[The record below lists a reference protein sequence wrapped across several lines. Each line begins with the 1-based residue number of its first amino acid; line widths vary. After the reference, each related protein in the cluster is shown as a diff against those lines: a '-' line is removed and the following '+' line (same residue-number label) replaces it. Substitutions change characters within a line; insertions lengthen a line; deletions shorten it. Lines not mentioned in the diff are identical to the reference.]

1 MSDPDGPGERTVSSP
16 VGRANPVMSREKK
29 KTMRGWLIVPIAL
42 FGALASGLHAQSS
55 LLFLELQAVGA
66 YSTSSRAF
74 ELFSLIPDDVMQK
87 PSIGFDFVK
96 RFSGRSRDFGVL
108 AVQVRLA
115 YDQEGEHKLEPQ
127 LFNAFFR
134 LKAGFADIWAGH
146 SRPAL
151 GLSYALDNHALL
163 LPAPAMLG
171 YGFDRDWGLGLE
183 RDFSWGNAA
192 ASLTTGSGM
201 PLYFR
206 GNFLAAARVS
216 KGVLA
221 RDNYS
226 LGLSMAHGN
235 ILETMGY
242 TLVEP
247 EPFSWSAASI
257 DATYLWRN
265 LENRAEIL
273 LGRRDGADMFLL
285 FWRSGLSLL
294 EEGRLKVEVQP
305 VLTRSDGAWDYL
317 LGSGLTYLL
326 NADLAGRFMVL
337 YDHGR
342 RDARFVV
349 QLYYYKGL

>member
-1 MSDPDGPGERTVSSP
+1 LKV
-16 VGRANPVMSREKK
+16 AKA
-29 KTMRGWLIVPIAL
+29 LIKNRILAAL
-42 FGALASGLHAQSS
+42 AIGALAAAGLQAQTT
-55 LLFLELQAVGA
+55 LFFLELQAVGA
-66 YSTSSRAF
+66 YSTSSGAF
-74 ELFSLIPDDVMQK
+74 ELFSLVPEDVMQK
-87 PSIGFDFVK
+87 PTVGFDFVK
-96 RFSGRSRDFGVL
+96 RFSGRSRDIGVL
-108 AVQVRLA
+108 AVQARLA
-115 YDQEGEHKLEPQ
+115 YDQKGAHSLQPQ

-151 GLSYALDNHALL
+151 GLSYALDSHALL

-183 RDFSWGNAA
+183 RDFAWGNAA
-192 ASLTTGSGM
+192 LSLTAGSGM
-201 PLYFR
+201 PLYFK

-216 KGVLA
+216 KGILA

-226 LGLSMAHGN
+226 LGLSLAHGN

-247 EPFSWSAASI
+247 EPFSWSVATV

-273 LGRRDGADMFLL
+273 FGRRDGAGMFLI
-285 FWRSGLSLL
+285 FWRSGLALL
-294 EEGRLKVEVQP
+294 DEGRLKVEVQP
-305 VLTRSDGAWDYL
+305 VLMSQAGEWDYSL
-317 LGSGLTYLL
+317 ASGLTYLL

-337 YDHGR
+337 YDRGR
-342 RDARFVV
+342 RDARFVL
-349 QLYYYKGL
+349 QLYFYKRL

>member
-1 MSDPDGPGERTVSSP
+1 MRRREFRRDG
-16 VGRANPVMSREKK
+16 ADLSRK
-29 KTMRGWLIVPIAL
+29 RIIAAL
-42 FGALASGLHAQSS
+42 VFGALAAAGLRAQST
-55 LLFLELQAVGA
+55 LFYLELQAVGA
-66 YSTSSRAF
+66 YSTASRAF
-74 ELFSLIPDDVMQK
+74 ELFSLMPEDVMQK
-87 PSIGFDFVK
+87 PSLGFDFVK
-96 RFSGRSRDFGVL
+96 RFSGKSRDIGVL
-108 AVQVRLA
+108 AVQARLA
-115 YDQEGEHKLEPQ
+115 YDQEGDHPLQPQ
-127 LFNAFFR
+127 LYNAFFR

-146 SRPAL
+146 SRPAF

-183 RDFSWGNAA
+183 RDFSWGSAA

-201 PLYFR
+201 PLYFK

-226 LGLSMAHGN
+226 LGLSLAHGN

-247 EPFSWSAASI
+247 EPFFWSAAGI
-257 DATYLWRN
+257 DASYLWRN

-273 LGRRDGADMFLL
+273 FGRRDGAGMFLL

-294 EEGRLKVEVQP
+294 EEGRLKLEVQP
-305 VLTRSDGAWDYL
+305 VLMSRGGDWDYSL
-317 LGSGLTYLL
+317 ASGLTYLL
-326 NADLAGRFMVL
+326 NADLASRFMVL

>member
-1 MSDPDGPGERTVSSP
+1 MNKRVL
-16 VGRANPVMSREKK
+16 V
-29 KTMRGWLIVPIAL
+29 AL
-42 FGALASGLHAQSS
+42 VFGALAAAGLRAQTT
-55 LLFLELQAVGA
+55 LFFLELQAIGG
-66 YSTSSRAF
+66 YSTAARSF
-74 ELFSLIPDDVMQK
+74 GFFSLTSEEAMQK

-96 RFSGRSRDFGVL
+96 RFSGRSSDFGVL
-108 AVQVRLA
+108 AVQARLA

-151 GLSYALDNHALL
+151 GLSSVLDNHAVL

-171 YGFDRDWGLGLE
+171 YGFDRDWGVGLE

-201 PLYFR
+201 PLYFK

-226 LGLSMAHGN
+226 FGLSLAHGN

-247 EPFSWSAASI
+247 EPFSWSAASV

-273 LGRRDGADMFLL
+273 LGRRDGAGMFLL
-285 FWRSGLSLL
+285 FWRSGLALL
-294 EEGRLKVEVQP
+294 DEGRLKVEVQP
-305 VLTRSDGAWDYL
+305 VLMNSAGAWDYS
-317 LGSGLTYLL
+317 LGSGLTYLFD
-326 NADLAGRFMVL
+326 ADLAGRFMVL

>member
-1 MSDPDGPGERTVSSP
+1 MSDPDGPGGQTLSSP
-16 VGRANPVMSREKK
+16 DLGAKPVVSREKRKAVSK
-29 KTMRGWLIVPIAL
+29 KLIMSMAL
-42 FGALASGLHAQSS
+42 FGALAAGLHAQSS
-55 LLFLELQAVGA
+55 LFFLELQAVGA

-74 ELFSLIPDDVMQK
+74 ELFSLMPDDVMQK
-87 PSIGFDFVK
+87 PTVGFDFVK

-108 AVQVRLA
+108 AVQARLA
-115 YDQEGEHKLEPQ
+115 YDQKGDHRLQPQ
-127 LFNAFFR
+127 LYNAFFR

-151 GLSYALDNHALL
+151 GLSYVLDNHALL

-171 YGFDRDWGLGLE
+171 YGFDRDWGVGLE

-201 PLYFR
+201 PLYFK

-226 LGLSMAHGN
+226 LGLSLAHGN

-247 EPFSWSAASI
+247 EPFSWSAAGI
-257 DATYLWRN
+257 DASYLWRN

-273 LGRRDGADMFLL
+273 FGRRDGAGMFLL
-285 FWRSGLSLL
+285 FWRSGLALL

-305 VLTRSDGAWDYL
+305 VLMRSAGAWDYS
-317 LGSGLTYLL
+317 LGSGLSYLL
-326 NADLAGRFMVL
+326 NADLAGRFMVF
-337 YDHGR
+337 YDHDR

>member
-1 MSDPDGPGERTVSSP
+1 MR
-16 VGRANPVMSREKK
+16 KK
-29 KTMRGWLIVPIAL
+29 LIIAILL
-42 FGALASGLHAQSS
+42 FGALAAAGLRAQTT
-55 LLFLELQAVGA
+55 LFFLELQAVGA
-66 YSTSSRAF
+66 YSTASRTIQ
-74 ELFSLIPDDVMQK
+74 LFSLMPEDVMQK
-87 PSIGFDFVK
+87 PSLGFDFVK
-96 RFSGRSRDFGVL
+96 RFSGRNRDIGVL
-108 AVQVRLA
+108 AAQARLA
-115 YDQEGEHKLEPQ
+115 YDQQGDHRIQPQ
-127 LFNAFFR
+127 LYNAFFR

-151 GLSYALDNHALL
+151 GLSYALDSHALL

-183 RDFSWGNAA
+183 RDFAWGNAA

-201 PLYFR
+201 PLYFK
-206 GNFLAAARVS
+206 GNFLAAARIS
-216 KGVLA
+216 KGVPA

-226 LGLSMAHGN
+226 LALSLAHGN

-247 EPFSWSAASI
+247 EPFSWSAASF

-265 LENRAEIL
+265 FEHRAEIL
-273 LGRRDGADMFLL
+273 LGRRDGAGMFLL

-294 EEGRLKVEVQP
+294 EEGRLKVDVQP
-305 VLTRSDGAWDYL
+305 VVMSRGGEWDYSL
-317 LGSGLTYLL
+317 ASGLTYLL

-342 RDARFVV
+342 RDARFVL
-349 QLYYYKGL
+349 QLYYYKRL

>member
-1 MSDPDGPGERTVSSP
+1 MSP
-16 VGRANPVMSREKK
+16 EKK
-29 KTMRGWLIVPIAL
+29 RAMRRNLIILIAL

-55 LLFLELQAVGA
+55 LFFLELQAVEA

-74 ELFSLIPDDVMQK
+74 ELFSLMPDDVMQK
-87 PSIGFDFVK
+87 PSVGFDFVK
-96 RFSGRSRDFGVL
+96 RFSGKSRDIGVL
-108 AVQVRLA
+108 AVQARLA
-115 YDQEGEHKLEPQ
+115 YSQQGAHRLEPQ

-151 GLSYALDNHALL
+151 GLSYALDSHALL

-171 YGFDRDWGLGLE
+171 YGFDRDWGVGLE

-192 ASLTTGSGM
+192 ASLTAGSGM
-201 PLYFR
+201 PLYFK

-226 LGLSMAHGN
+226 LGISLARGN

-247 EPFSWSAASI
+247 EPFSWSAAGI
-257 DATYLWRN
+257 DASYMWRN
-265 LENRAEIL
+265 LENRAEVL
-273 LGRRDGADMFLL
+273 LGRRDGAGMFLL
-285 FWRSGLSLL
+285 FWRSGLALL
-294 EEGRLKVEVQP
+294 GEARLKVEVQP
-305 VLTRSDGAWDYL
+305 VLMRTAGAWDYS

-326 NADLAGRFMVL
+326 NADLAGRCMVL

-342 RDARFVV
+342 RDARFVL
-349 QLYYYKGL
+349 QIYYYKRL